1 MTISSQ
7 LRTMRLRTSLL
18 ATARTA
24 ANRPSPV
31 RSGAATNDLA
41 RPDGAVFPAVRDTAA
56 ACPARIGPSPATRT
70 PPRP

>member
-31 RSGAATNDLA
+31 RSGTATTIWRA
-41 RPDGAVFPAVRDTAA
+41 RPVPCSLAVRDTAA
-56 ACPARIGPSPATRT
+56 ASPARIGPSPATRT